1 MTTDSDDFPGDDDK
15 HRASDPTQRATRP
28 GKRATLGVR
37 RDDEGNA
44 VRSTTGKPLRSSDLN
59 RERQPLRPS
68 QRRPK
73 PEEGAGKPP
82 RPARPPRRDDD
93 ARNAG

>member
-15 HRASDPTQRATRP
+15 RGASDPTQRAIRP

-44 VRSTTGKPLRSSDLN
+44 VRSTGKPLRSSDLN

-73 PEEGAGKPP
+73 PE
-82 RPARPPRRDDD
+82 
-93 ARNAG
+93 